1 MLSLRAQPWN
11 KQYMAHVQH
20 SAAVC
25 DGSQVFKGPWTTF
38 LQRSWADRASPP
50 TSSFFYRA
58 SLRTGC
64 EPHWPGDAL
73 RHLGSETQAG
83 PGTAAYCVRWP
94 SPSKVWFHRMAL
106 GQLFGSWKKG
116 PRASHC
122 SSLASICYILP
133 IVIHMIAAGRSL
145 LLRSSLSGSSL
156 VCFFPPWPY
165 CPWPLLLRQSASSGS
180 SQPSWASH
188 RVSRERKYCSHPS
201 PEASSQLCRELIYRT
216 GSLDCRATLN
226 RLSRFTPASYSV
238 VPTPVDMVDPV
249 PIISVAWVRSGRPA
263 RLTPSTG
270 PCRRPR
276 RALRWPLCESLPSG
290 NVGAVLARP
299 VSHRPTVR
307 ERGVRGEICCVW

>member
-11 KQYMAHVQH
+11 KQYMAHVQR

-94 SPSKVWFHRMAL
+94 SLSKVWFHRMAL

-156 VCFFPPWPY
+156 VCFFPP
-165 CPWPLLLRQSASSGS
+165 L
-180 SQPSWASH
+180 
-188 RVSRERKYCSHPS
+188 
-201 PEASSQLCRELIYRT
+201 
-216 GSLDCRATLN
+216 
-226 RLSRFTPASYSV
+226 
-238 VPTPVDMVDPV
+238 
-249 PIISVAWVRSGRPA
+249 
-263 RLTPSTG
+263 
-270 PCRRPR
+270 
-276 RALRWPLCESLPSG
+276 
-290 NVGAVLARP
+290 AVLSLAVASAP
-299 VSHRPTVR
+299 VCQLWLLSALL
-307 ERGVRGEICCVW
+307 GVTQGEQRAKIL